1 LTAGA
6 SSSKSKSGGKSEDEI
21 LMDIATDILSKMP
34 KQFDMELVAK
44 KYPVTYTE
52 SMNIVLLQDLI
63 RFNRLIAVVTS
74 SLLDLQKAL
83 KGLVVMS
90 GDLEAVGKSLLVGRV
105 PGMWAAKSY
114 PSLKPLGSY
123 VQDLLQRLATFQK
136 WIDGKMPSVF
146 WISGFF
152 FTQAFLTGSMQ
163 NFARKY
169 TYAID
174 NVNFD
179 FEVMKEDDYKQPP
192 ENGVYC
198 RGLFMEGARWDGD
211 TWEVGESIPKVLFAP
226 MPIIWMKPVCGNVP
240 EYPHYNCPVYRT
252 TARRGTL
259 STTGHST
266 NFVMPIRL
274 TSSKPQSHW
283 IRRGAAMVLALD
295 D

>member
-1 LTAGA
+1 MFDGLILTAGA
-6 SSSKSKSGGKSEDEI
+6 SSSKSKSGAKSEDEI

-169 TYAID
+169 L
-174 NVNFD
+174 
-179 FEVMKEDDYKQPP
+179 PP
-192 ENGVYC
+192 
-198 RGLFMEGARWDGD
+198 
-211 TWEVGESIPKVLFAP
+211 P
-226 MPIIWMKPVCGNVP
+226 
-240 EYPHYNCPVYRT
+240 
-252 TARRGTL
+252 TAKAAL
-259 STTGHST
+259 SR
-266 NFVMPIRL
+266 V
-274 TSSKPQSHW
+274 
-283 IRRGAAMVLALD
+283 
-295 D
+295 